1 MLHAMTRHL
10 MKNAPHFRQPHRP
23 HSHRNVPGATPE
35 SQGRLGADEQ
45 RAADTFV
52 VRASD
57 GALKTDTPTASVRAQ
72 ANEARPVASPVENT
86 RTMAF
91 FEDLRVAQEG
101 LGSLGFWALQVYRL
115 GHLRYRFQSRLVR
128 YPLGALHLV
137 LAKLAEMFCGVT
149 IGVSAKIGRR
159 LIIEHSGA
167 IVVHGNAVIGDDCI
181 IRQGVTIGNQRMD
194 RPFDAPRIGNRVN
207 IGAGAKI
214 LGAVSVGD
222 DADIG
227 ANAVVITDVP
237 AGALA
242 VGVPARIILRGPVHE
257 TP

>member
-1 MLHAMTRHL
+1 MLHAMARHS
-10 MKNAPHFRQPHRP
+10 MKNAPHFRQSQRS
-23 HSHRNVPGATPE
+23 HSHGSAPGATPE
-35 SQGRLGADEQ
+35 SLSRRGADALW
-45 RAADTFV
+45 AADTSV
-52 VRASD
+52 VHASD
-57 GALKTDTPTASVRAQ
+57 DALKTDTHNACGQAHASDAL
-72 ANEARPVASPVENT
+72 AGAGTGESARS
-86 RTMAF
+86 MAF

-101 LGSLGFWALQVYRL
+101 LGSLGFWALQVYRF

-128 YPLGALHLV
+128 YPLGAVHMV

-149 IGVSAKIGRR
+149 IGVSARIGRR

-194 RPFDAPRIGNRVN
+194 RPFDAPRIGHRVN

-214 LGAVSVGD
+214 LGAVQVGD
-222 DADIG
+222 DVDIG

-242 VGVPARIILRGPVHE
+242 VGVPAQIILRGPAHE
-257 TP
+257 SI

>member
-1 MLHAMTRHL
+1 MLHAVTRHP
-10 MKNAPHFRQPHRP
+10 MKNAPHFRQLHRS
-23 HSHRNVPGATPE
+23 HSHRSVPGTTAEPE
-35 SQGRLGADEQ
+35 RGRGADEH
-45 RAADTFV
+45 ALADTSV

-57 GALKTDTPTASVRAQ
+57 GAPKTDAHS
-72 ANEARPVASPVENT
+72 ASPQAHASEATPVVGTGESIS
-86 RTMAF
+86 RIAF

-128 YPLGALHLV
+128 YPLGTLHLV

-149 IGVSAKIGRR
+149 IGVSAHIGRR

-194 RPFDAPRIGNRVN
+194 RPFDAPRIGHRVN

-214 LGAVSVGD
+214 LGAVHVGD
-222 DADIG
+222 DVDIG

-242 VGVPARIILRGPVHE
+242 VGVPARIILRGPTHE
-257 TP
+257 AP